1 VPSLTRISGLGASFA
16 EALANREFD
25 EIVALLH
32 PEIDFQA
39 MTPRRTW
46 EARDPRAVVNDVL
59 QRWFDE
65 SDHIEEFLDL
75 QTDTVGARQRVGY
88 RFRGHN
94 EDGPFVVEQQA
105 YLSER
110 DGRIG
115 WMRVVCSGFQPIE

>member
-25 EIVALLH
+25 EIFRLLH
-32 PEIDFQA
+32 PEVDFQA

-46 EARDPRAVVNDVL
+46 EAHDPRTVVEDVL
-59 QRWFDE
+59 QRWFEE
-65 SDHIEEFLDL
+65 SDQIEEFLDL
-75 QTDTVGARQRVGY
+75 QVDAVGERQRLGY

-94 EDGPFVVEQQA
+94 DDGPFVVEQQA
-105 YLSER
+105 YISER

-115 WMRVVCSGFQPIE
+115 WMRVVCSGFQPLD